1 MFDGM
6 GGAKMNNRFELDVG
20 EVWTGFMMER
30 LKMKKP
36 PWLKIGLG
44 FCVLVL
50 IGMWLLY
57 YLNHL

>member
-1 MFDGM
+1 
-6 GGAKMNNRFELDVG
+6 MNNRFELDVG

-57 YLNHL
+57 YLNH